1 MNEFT
6 QINLDC
12 ETLSQLVNLCTLE
25 GKTPSEVI
33 SGIIHDKA
41 IKAGLILPEAKSA

>member
-1 MNEFT
+1 MNNLIQF
-6 QINLDC
+6 NLDS

-33 SGIIHDKA
+33 SGIIQAKA
-41 IKAGLILPEAKSA
+41 IDAGLILPQAKSA